1 MAWIQTIPP
10 AEATGD
16 LKRQYDAAVKRA
28 GKVFQILQL
37 QSLNPETMRAGIQ
50 LYVAAMFGD
59 SPLPRATR
67 ELLATVVS
75 ATNGCHY

>member
-1 MAWIQTIPP
+1 MAWIRTVPP

-16 LKRQYDAAVKRA
+16 LKRQYDAAMKRA

-37 QSLNPETMRAGIQ
+37 QSLNPATMRAGIH
-50 LYVAAMFGD
+50 LYAEAMFGE

-75 ATNGCHY
+75 ATNHCHY